1 MLMATAFFRTIILY
15 LLLIAG
21 LRLTGKR
28 QIGELEPIELVL
40 TMLLSDLASVP
51 MQDFDSPLI
60 NGVVPILTLLA
71 LTTLL
76 SYISFRSGRFRSLI
90 CGEPAIVVRYGKLQ
104 QRAMRHNRMTVDE
117 LLEELRGQGV
127 TDLKDVQYAVLE
139 TSGQVSVL
147 LRSQAQ
153 PVTPRQLSLNVT
165 EPLLPVLLIND
176 GRLLRDNMKKMDVD
190 DAWLRKQLKR
200 EHLTDPSQVF
210 FLSLDQGGQRDLP
223 GQGGRMKRFL
233 IVPSLVLAVLLA
245 LCILN
250 AAALNRR
257 TNRWMDQADQIAQL
271 AEQERWDM
279 AREAMDDLSADWE
292 SAQDFLHVVIHHE
305 TLDAAQVTLSRCRTL
320 CRLRQGDD
328 LLPELAQL
336 RQQLQQLDELERLSL
351 RNIL

>member
-15 LLLIAG
+15 LLLIVG

-117 LLEELRGQGV
+117 LMEELRGQGV
-127 TDLKDVQYAVLE
+127 TDLKDVQCAVLE

-165 EPLLPVLLIND
+165 EQLLPVLLIND

-190 DAWLRKQLKR
+190 DAWLRQQLKR

-210 FLSLDQGGQRDLP
+210 LLSLDQGGNV
-223 GQGGRMKRFL
+223 
-233 IVPSLVLAVLLA
+233 I
-245 LCILN
+245 C
-250 AAALNRR
+250 
-257 TNRWMDQADQIAQL
+257 QAKED
-271 AEQERWDM
+271 
-279 AREAMDDLSADWE
+279 
-292 SAQDFLHVVIHHE
+292 V
-305 TLDAAQVTLSRCRTL
+305 
-320 CRLRQGDD
+320 
-328 LLPELAQL
+328 
-336 RQQLQQLDELERLSL
+336 
-351 RNIL
+351 